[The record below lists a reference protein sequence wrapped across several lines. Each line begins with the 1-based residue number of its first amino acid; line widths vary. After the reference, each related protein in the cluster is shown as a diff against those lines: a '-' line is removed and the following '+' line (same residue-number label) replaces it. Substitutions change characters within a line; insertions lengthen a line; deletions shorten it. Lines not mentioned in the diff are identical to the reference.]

1 MIFIF
6 SCLLSVHVPVFA
18 DVFTCERRGQ
28 RSVWVIFLSGSL
40 PESGAHR
47 LDWAGQT
54 SEPRNC
60 PVPIF
65 PAPRL
70 QSCTAVSTGDQNSDS
85 GTYVAS
91 ILLTEL
97 LPEPLVFF
105 HRGIGDR
112 HSIFVVMKLR
122 ITEYTKHSIKHVM
135 GS

>member
-1 MIFIF
+1 MR
-6 SCLLSVHVPVFA
+6 VPVFA

-47 LDWAGQT
+47 LDWAGQS
-54 SEPRNC
+54 SEPQNC
-60 PVPIF
+60 PVPVS

-70 QSCTAVSTGDQNSDS
+70 QLCTAVSTGDQNSGS
-85 GTYVAS
+85 GTC

-122 ITEYTKHSIKHVM
+122 ITEYTKHPIKHVL

>member
-1 MIFIF
+1 M
-6 SCLLSVHVPVFA
+6 FA
-18 DVFTCERRGQ
+18 DVFTCKRRGQ

-47 LDWAGQT
+47 LDWAGQP
-54 SEPRNC
+54 SEPRSC

-70 QSCTAVSTGDQNSDS
+70 QSCTAVSTGDQNSGS

-97 LPEPLVFF
+97 LPEPLVYLDMLD
-105 HRGIGDR
+105 RGIGDR
-112 HSIFVVMKLR
+112 HSIFVLMKLR
-122 ITEYTKHSIKHVM
+122 ITEYTKHSIKHVL